1 MRPGSRKSKQGVVT
15 TRKGRCFLL
24 TLFCLVFL
32 VMTFIVQGQDY
43 GLVEEVGLGRIDWSN
58 GLIQVVG
65 YGAPPKGASGP
76 QARLMARGAAKADA
90 YRNAAEVLNGVR
102 VNSETYVRNY
112 VMQSDEIRVVVEGF
126 VRGARIIKVNQ
137 QWDGMIE
144 LTIELPL
151 GGQAGLAALL
161 NRPEITESFSPMSP
175 AFYDYPEAGVTTA
188 YTGVIID
195 ARNLG
200 IKPALYPQI
209 FDYEGNLLY
218 ASTMVNL
225 ARPGFTTIVAYARS
239 LELARK
245 LPRLGTN
252 PLVLTADSPVPA
264 SGEGQTDLVLGVE
277 ATKEFRRLNP
287 EVIRDGAVVF
297 IID

>member
-1 MRPGSRKSKQGVVT
+1 
-15 TRKGRCFLL
+15 
-24 TLFCLVFL
+24 
-32 VMTFIVQGQDY
+32 MTFIVQGQDY

>member
-1 MRPGSRKSKQGVVT
+1 MKQGVVA
-15 TRKGRCFLL
+15 TRKRKYSLL
-24 TLFCLVFL
+24 ALLCLLFL
-32 VMTFIVQGQDY
+32 VMTSLARGQDE
-43 GLVEEVGLGRIDWSN
+43 GMIEEVGLGRIDWGN
-58 GLIQVVG
+58 GLIYVVG
-65 YGAPPKGASGP
+65 YGAPPKGVSGP

-126 VRGARIIKVNQ
+126 VQGARIINVNQ
-137 QWDGMIE
+137 LLDGTIE

-151 GGQAGLAALL
+151 GGQAGLTSLL
-161 NRPEITESFSPMSP
+161 NRPEIAERISPSSP
-175 AFYDYPEAGVTTA
+175 AFYEYPATGVSA
-188 YTGVIID
+188 PYTGVIID

-200 IKPALYPQI
+200 IKPALYPQV

-218 ASTMVNL
+218 AATMVNM

-239 LELARK
+239 VDLARN

-252 PLVLTADSPVPA
+252 PLVLTADSAVPA
-264 SGEGQTDLVLGVE
+264 EGERTDLVLGVE
-277 ATKEFRRLNP
+277 ATRQFRRLNP
-287 EVIRDGAVVF
+287 EVIKNGAVAFV
-297 IID
+297 ID

>member
-1 MRPGSRKSKQGVVT
+1 MVA
-15 TRKGRCFLL
+15 TRKVKSTLL
-24 TLFCLVFL
+24 ALFCLLFL
-32 VMTFIVQGQDY
+32 ASTAMVRGQSY
-43 GLVEEVGLGRIDWSN
+43 GMIEEVGSGQIDWGN
-58 GLIQVVG
+58 GMIYVVG

-126 VRGARIIKVNQ
+126 VQGARIIKVNQ

-151 GGQAGLAALL
+151 GGQAGLTSLL
-161 NRPEITESFSPMSP
+161 NRPEITERMGPSPTVFPDRP
-175 AFYDYPEAGVTTA
+175 ATGNTTS

-200 IKPALYPQI
+200 IKPALYPQV
-209 FDYEGNLLY
+209 FDHEGNLLY
-218 ASTMVNL
+218 ASTMVNM

-239 LELARK
+239 IDLARN
-245 LPRLGTN
+245 LPRLGSN
-252 PLVLTADSPVPA
+252 PLVLTADSPVPMG
-264 SGEGQTDLVLGVE
+264 GEEQTDLVLGVE
-277 ATKEFRRLNP
+277 AAKEFRRLNP
-287 EVIRDGAVVF
+287 EVIRNGAVALV
-297 IID
+297 ID